1 MRPYRWR
8 CLTAVALASAATL
21 TLAGCGYIH
30 SIDYIE
36 SIDDTLKSNLSDM
49 VAGAQDAVWDLRAE
63 LAVDPEAALPAVE
76 GMSDARSA
84 AEDPT
89 TPRGIWEVLEVSQS
103 DHGATLTLVT
113 SAGAVTGGG
122 WMYQSKQAYTCFS
135 LTVTDDEI
143 VTAPAGCE
151 ETISLTLFDR
161 SDDDM
166 TFMPLD
172 EVSFRPH
179 VDSTDHPEPICQ
191 CYSGSPCECP
201 GG

>member
-8 CLTAVALASAATL
+8 CLAAVALASAATL
-21 TLAGCGYIH
+21 TLAGCGYI
-30 SIDYIE
+30 D

-63 LAVDPEAALPAVE
+63 LAVDPESALPAVH
-76 GMSDARSA
+76 GMSDARA
-84 AEDPT
+84 AAADPT
-89 TPRGIWEVLEVSQS
+89 TPRGTWEILEVSQS

-113 SAGAVTGGG
+113 SAGAETGGG
-122 WMYQSKQAYTCFS
+122 WMYQSKAAYTCFS
-135 LTVTDDEI
+135 LTVTVDEI
-143 VTAPAGCE
+143 VTAPADCE

-172 EVSFRPH
+172 EVAFRPH
-179 VDSTDHPEPICQ
+179 VDSTDHPAPICQ